1 MSGGKK
7 QTTIDK
13 SLKKVS
19 FARSDKEKE
28 EFEERMRGIVQE
40 EVKKVK
46 RERVLVEKL
55 KVDIDAKNS
64 EILERLE
71 TLEAKFE
78 EFKDDV
84 KARLDAISAAME
96 GAASETSYGVR
107 GSTSSL
113 CSRRSRWSVAS
124 GESRVSLS
132 EREVW
137 RMKKIVSEQDRKD
150 RQENIVIKGVR
161 VEEEDL
167 AKWAQAFI
175 KEKLTVDAEVL
186 HARKSGN
193 VIIVKIGSAEQKNEI
208 MINKNK
214 LVGTRIFIE
223 NDLPYED
230 RKRQEEIQR
239 WVKEKRELG
248 FDVRA
253 GRGKIALMGHWWVW
267 GEKEKLEK
275 KLDEIRE
282 TKEQSNKKNSEK
294 KDF

>member
-96 GAASETSYGVR
+96 GAASETSDGVR